1 MDDLDRKIIQL
12 MVQNARMPVKEI
24 AQKINLTSP
33 AVSSRIHRLEQE
45 GVIGGY
51 TVLLHR
57 PDEPTR
63 VQALIS
69 VQTHPESREAFLSM
83 IAGEPDVL
91 QCYRVTGSYNFTV
104 KVSCAGIDE
113 LEHLLTRIQT
123 LGTTNTQIVLS
134 TQLDRPLF
142 RSGELCAGTR

>member
-69 VQTHPESREAFLSM
+69 VQTAPDAREEFL
-83 IAGEPDVL
+83 
-91 QCYRVTGSYNFTV
+91 SYNFTV

-134 TQLDRPLF
+134 TQLDRPL
-142 RSGELCAGTR
+142 SL

>member
-1 MDDLDRKIIQL
+1 VDDLDRKIIQL

-45 GVIGGY
+45 GIIGGY

-57 PDEPTR
+57 PDEPNR
-63 VQALIS
+63 VQGLIS
-69 VQTHPESREAFLSM
+69 VQTNPDKREEFLQLVQ
-83 IAGEPDVL
+83 GEPDVL
-91 QCYRVTGSYNFTV
+91 QCYRVTGTYNFTV
-104 KVSCAGIDE
+104 KVSCSGIDE

-123 LGTTNTQIVLS
+123 LGTTNTQIILA
-134 TQLDRPLF
+134 THLDRPLA
-142 RSGELCAGTR
+142 L

>member
-123 LGTTNTQIVLS
+123 LGTTNTQIDRKS
-134 TQLDRPLF
+134 TRLN
-142 RSGELCAGTR
+142 SSH